1 MPARELLPNET
12 IFFYCIGYQLIRLF
26 LYLLDLFK
34 ATISPDFCGN
44 NPFTLYYNSYFSRF
58 VKVSV
63 HFTQFIQP
71 MKQINAAILLLL
83 MIAFSTVVFS
93 QNSNPKFNDPK
104 SLSADFPVNQEILL
118 KVVQLNK
125 GDDISIKLSESFTLN
140 AVVSNKVKKFGSLE
154 TVVLRSKEFP
164 QCLFQVSIRTLK
176 NNTIN
181 LSGRLLNI
189 GENSFLLKKDKLD
202 EYHFEKIN
210 NNAILQ
216 GCSM

>member
-1 MPARELLPNET
+1 M
-12 IFFYCIGYQLIRLF
+12 
-26 LYLLDLFK
+26 
-34 ATISPDFCGN
+34 
-44 NPFTLYYNSYFSRF
+44 
-58 VKVSV
+58 KVSV

-83 MIAFSTVVFS
+83 MIALSTVVFS

-125 GDDISIKLSESFTLN
+125 GDDLSIKLTESFTLN

-164 QCLFQVSIRTLK
+164 QCLFQVSVHTLK

-216 GCSM
+216 DCSM